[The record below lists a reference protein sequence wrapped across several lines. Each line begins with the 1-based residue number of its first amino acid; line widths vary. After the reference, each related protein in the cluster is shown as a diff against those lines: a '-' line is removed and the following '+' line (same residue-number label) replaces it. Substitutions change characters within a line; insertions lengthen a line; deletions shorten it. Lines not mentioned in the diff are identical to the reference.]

1 MSRRIKGVGLAA
13 MVEGVAAGRVVHVA
27 GEGWAIS
34 SHNDIVDILTCD
46 VLERCLPGRLGCYL
60 LPADAVLHW
69 TSSASRLTLYDFKRL
84 AEAERAALDSM
95 EGMYR
100 PVPMN
105 HLSVTTVPS
114 QVEEEE
120 EEEDEEDYSG
130 DEEEADCTEYDE
142 HGGEEGDEW
151 PISDDELK
159 DQI

>member
-1 MSRRIKGVGLAA
+1 MSRRTKGVKLSTMA
-13 MVEGVAAGRVVHVA
+13 EDVAPGSVVHA
-27 GEGWAIS
+27 TGEGWAIS
-34 SHNDIVDILTCD
+34 SHKRIVDILECD

-69 TSSASRLTLYDFKRL
+69 TSRDSRLTLHDFKSL
-84 AEAERAALDSM
+84 AEAERTALDSL

-105 HLSVTTVPS
+105 HLSVTAVPS

-120 EEEDEEDYSG
+120 EEEEEEDYSN
-130 DEEEADCTEYDE
+130 DEEEAECTEDE
-142 HGGEEGDEW
+142 EAGAEEGDEW